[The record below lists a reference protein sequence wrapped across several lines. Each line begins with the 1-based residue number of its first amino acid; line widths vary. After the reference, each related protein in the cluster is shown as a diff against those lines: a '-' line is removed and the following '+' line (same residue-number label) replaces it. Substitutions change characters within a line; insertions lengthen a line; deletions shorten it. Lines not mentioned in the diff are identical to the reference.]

1 MMWWGGWNQGMGVGA
16 WVAMGVFWVVV
27 IALAV
32 WGLASLFP
40 RGSGSRDPGS
50 VLKGRLAAGE
60 ITLQEYK
67 RISAE
72 LDRPQEPPA
81 GSPDKS

>member
-1 MMWWGGWNQGMGVGA
+1 MMWWGGWNQGMGAVG
-16 WVAMGVFWVVV
+16 WIAMGIFWVIV

-40 RGSGSRDPGS
+40 RGAESRDPGT

-72 LDRPQEPPA
+72 LDRTGEPPSPSA
-81 GSPDKS
+81 GKG

>member
-1 MMWWGGWNQGMGVGA
+1 MMWWGGWNQGMGVGG
-16 WVAMGVFWVVV
+16 WVAMGIVWVAL
-27 IALAV
+27 IAFAM
-32 WGLASLFP
+32 WGLSSLFP
-40 RGSGSRDPGS
+40 RGTQAPDPGA

-72 LDRPQEPPA
+72 LEPPKA
-81 GSPDKS
+81 PSP